1 MRKLNSAT
9 AAQTDE
15 IFGRESQ
22 MSAKTHLPS
31 PSEKAVF
38 FLFFFFGMKRSQGW
52 QDCAEESEN
61 TTEKGEKNKVVR
73 MEERKGGSR

>member
-1 MRKLNSAT
+1 
-9 AAQTDE
+9 
-15 IFGRESQ
+15 

-38 FLFFFFGMKRSQGW
+38 SCYFFGMKTSQGW

-61 TTEKGEKNKVVR
+61 TTEKGDKNKVVR